1 VGVKLIILKIFND
14 IFYIIPFKI
23 IKPKKEKK
31 TNLSSI
37 DNTGSMWQE
46 AGMVGPQAKQHMIEV
61 IL

>member
-1 VGVKLIILKIFND
+1 MIYFILFLLKLLNLK
-14 IFYIIPFKI
+14 
-23 IKPKKEKK
+23 KKKK

-37 DNTGSMWQE
+37 DNTGYMWQE